1 MGAVCPTHWQLTVS
15 MQAVVGI
22 IRDSAEQAGNDW
34 VQISGFQPEQKRH
47 NVQEVRFEMTNWLTD
62 LKLGH
67 D

>member
-1 MGAVCPTHWQLTVS
+1 

-22 IRDSAEQAGNDW
+22 IWDSAEPAGNDR
-34 VQISGFQPEQKRH
+34 VQISARDGSAWAETH

-67 D
+67 DW